1 MAGAVDLGGT
11 DVPATPTATLGR
23 LAGRPNSSSRGGRR
37 ASQKEGG
44 PCKPDLHPIG
54 LQLEAMTKHC
64 GLGRDNHDDDGDEDD
79 VDISSRRQ

>member
-1 MAGAVDLGGT
+1 MRYLLRYLG
-11 DVPATPTATLGR
+11 PPTAV
-23 LAGRPNSSSRGGRR
+23 AGRR
-37 ASQKEGG
+37 AREGKKERTS
-44 PCKPDLHPIG
+44 HPIG